1 MVDSHN
7 KFNIVNLEVNMFV
20 YLDINSPN
28 YNLILGYCFGCN
40 DQALRFYTGAGS
52 VTSYTYI

>member
-1 MVDSHN
+1 
-7 KFNIVNLEVNMFV
+7 MFV

-40 DQALRFYTGAGS
+40 DQALRFFTGAGS